1 MKYLIAGKNGQLA
14 RAFIR
19 RFEEKSAD
27 FLAPEKSDFDIT
39 DFNKVAGIC
48 DSYRPDVIIN
58 CAAYN
63 LVDKA
68 EEEPGRAFA
77 VNASGPKLLASAA
90 KKHNAILVHF
100 GTDYVFDGS
109 KRGSGP
115 YTEADM
121 PNPLNRYGESKLAGE
136 RFVQEE
142 TGRFLIFRVSWVFG
156 EGKRNF
162 IYRLM
167 EWAKNKD
174 VVQIADDEISV
185 PTYTCTIADTVL
197 EALEGGFCGLYH
209 LTSSGSCS
217 RYEWAALVLKG
228 LGVKKVIK
236 PVPMNTFKLPA
247 RRPGF
252 SAMSNEVI
260 SRALKASIPGW
271 DKEVE
276 LFLKESFPG

>member
-19 RFEEKSAD
+19 RFGEKSAD
-27 FLAPEKSDFDIT
+27 FLAPERSDFDIT
-39 DFNKVAGIC
+39 DFNKITGVC

-63 LVDKA
+63 FVDKA
-68 EEEPGRAFA
+68 EEESVRAFA

-109 KRGSGP
+109 KRGSGF

-136 RFVQEE
+136 RLVQEE
-142 TGRFLIFRVSWVFG
+142 AGRFLIFRVSWVFG
-156 EGKRNF
+156 EGQRNF

-167 EWAKNKD
+167 EWSKNKD
-174 VVQIADDEISV
+174 VLQIADDEISI

-197 EALEGGFCGLYH
+197 EALGEGLCGLYH

-217 RYEWAALVLKG
+217 RYEWASLVLKS
-228 LGVKKVIK
+228 LGVKKIIE

-260 SRALKASIPGW
+260 SGALKASIPGW

>member
-19 RFEEKSAD
+19 RFGEKSAD
-27 FLAPEKSDFDIT
+27 FLAPERSDFDIT
-39 DFNKVAGIC
+39 DFNKITGVC

-63 LVDKA
+63 FVDKA
-68 EEEPGRAFA
+68 EEESVRAFA

-109 KRGSGP
+109 KRGSGF

-136 RFVQEE
+136 RLVQEE
-142 TGRFLIFRVSWVFG
+142 AGRFLIFRVSWVFG
-156 EGKRNF
+156 EGQRNF

-167 EWAKNKD
+167 EWSKNKD
-174 VVQIADDEISV
+174 VLQIADDEISI

-197 EALEGGFCGLYH
+197 EALGEGLCGLYH
-209 LTSSGSCS
+209 LTSRGSCS
-217 RYEWAALVLKG
+217 RYEWASLVLKS
-228 LGVKKVIK
+228 LGVKKIIE

-260 SRALKASIPGW
+260 SGALKASIPGW